1 MKSVFKA
8 TAILGSSSAVTVVV
22 GLVSAKFWAVLMGP
36 AGLGYLAMLQSLL
49 TISVMIVGLGIN
61 VGMVRVGAKAIA
73 GDDEATLAAGGKTAL
88 ILSLIAG
95 VIGLLLLFLLRNVI
109 NQAMLGG
116 NGSGSEVALLGIALF
131 FNLLTNVFNAVLNA
145 HQKIKTLAKI
155 TVINSV
161 VGASVLLACVWFW
174 HTRGIVIGFIGGA
187 LLSCLLTFYFV
198 NRETV
203 APVVTLTREK
213 LTEMAKTLL
222 RFGFSYTASMIVGVG
237 IQLILPILILH
248 QLDLESVGFFRA
260 ATTVSATSLG
270 LVLAAMGQDYFP
282 RLSAISD
289 NPAEMVKTVNEQQYS
304 AIIFVAPIVLWLLFL
319 SPFIV
324 PVVFSAKFVQT
335 SEILNWMLV
344 GDIFKIL
351 SWMLAFVILAR
362 GKSNVYFFTELTGG
376 VATLAASLL
385 AMQWFG
391 VKGLGI
397 GYLIAYFVYY
407 LVVLFLVRREIKL
420 VYTKQNVALILFTI
434 AGAVA
439 ISILSVYAGGYL
451 RNFVALA
458 VCLGAAAISLAA
470 LWKHSLPE
478 RFRRRRQTLP

>member
-109 NQAMLGG
+109 NQVMLGG

-434 AGAVA
+434 AGAVT